1 MILDTSAVVA
11 VARGEAEASQVAEAV
26 AGAESLAISA
36 ATLVELHAVVARTG
50 SDRLARLV
58 ATLLEQWQP
67 EVAAFDADH
76 AKLASRAYRI
86 FGRGSGHAAAL
97 NLGDTFSY
105 ALAIARDEPLLY
117 VGDGFARTDVA
128 AALTS

>member
-11 VARGEAEASQVAEAV
+11 VARGEAEASRVAEAA
-26 AGAESLAISA
+26 AGAASLAISA

-50 SDRLARLV
+50 SERLARLV
-58 ATLLEQWQP
+58 VTLLDQWQP
-67 EVAAFDADH
+67 EVAAFDADQ
-76 AKLASRAYRI
+76 AKLASRAYRV

-97 NLGDTFSY
+97 NLGDTYAY

-117 VGDGFARTDVA
+117 VGDDFGHTDVTG
-128 AALTS
+128 ALVD